1 MTSRPSETDRPLL
14 PIRALG
20 LPPIPGVAMN
30 DTRLDD
36 TWELYDVSTDVGP
49 AHDLVADH
57 PDKLKVGPASRAP
70 AATETT
76 RLHGGLP
83 RPRAGRPERN
93 ELPLIGRLDRRVE
106 PGQLVAHGIV
116 TRRRCD
122 RQQTFEQ
129 RAEPPEN
136 LDRVAPVLPDLG
148 GPEPQELGPGGGRA
162 RQPHARLVPDHP
174 DVEILGS

>member
-1 MTSRPSETDRPLL
+1 MPSRPSETDRPLL

-93 ELPLIGRLDRRVE
+93 ELPLINPMFVALAVVVLLLICL
-106 PGQLVAHGIV
+106 LVAVLLRPADTGGEAGSAAV
-116 TRRRCD
+116 QPV
-122 RQQTFEQ
+122 QQPAADGWLTVG
-129 RAEPPEN
+129 
-136 LDRVAPVLPDLG
+136 DVAPS
-148 GPEPQELGPGGGRA
+148 
-162 RQPHARLVPDHP
+162 
-174 DVEILGS
+174 GSRSPASNTQA